1 MDIQAVNAA
10 YGKSYDAKRPGK
22 KSVPSLSNDIKSEK
36 VDISNKSSKK
46 SSEVQMVK
54 AVVDEISE
62 IRLEVVREIKA
73 RIKINDYPIENHLDE
88 MIKKMIQNNIMNP
101 L

>member
-22 KSVPSLSNDIKSEK
+22 KSVHPLSNDIKSEK

-46 SSEVQMVK
+46 SLEIEMVK

-62 IRLEVVREIKA
+62 IRLDVVKEIKA
-73 RIKINDYPIENHLDE
+73 RIKANDYPIENHLDE
-88 MIKKMIQNNIMNP
+88 MVKKMIQNNILSP
-101 L
+101 F

>member
-10 YGKSYDAKRPGK
+10 YGKSYDSKKPGK
-22 KSVPSLSNDIKSEK
+22 KSVHALSNNVKSEK

-46 SSEVQMVK
+46 SSEIEMVK

-62 IRLEVVREIKA
+62 IRLEVVKKIKA
-73 RIKINDYPIENHLDE
+73 RIKTNDYPIENNLDE
-88 MIKKMIQNNIMNP
+88 MVKKMIQNNILNP
-101 L
+101 F

>member
-10 YGKSYDAKRPGK
+10 YGKSYDAKRPDK
-22 KSVPSLSNDIKSEK
+22 KSVPALSNDNKSEK

-46 SSEVQMVK
+46 SSEIEMVK

-62 IRLEVVREIKA
+62 IRLEVVKEIKV
-73 RIKINDYPIENHLDE
+73 RIKTNDYPIENHLDE
-88 MIKKMIQNNIMNP
+88 MIKKMIQSNIMNP

>member
-10 YGKSYDAKRPGK
+10 CGKSYNAKKSGN
-22 KSVPSLSNDIKSEK
+22 KSVPALSGDNKSEK
-36 VDISNKSSKK
+36 VEISSKASK
-46 SSEVQMVK
+46 KDSEVQMVK

-62 IRLEVVREIKA
+62 IRLDVVKKIKA

-88 MIKKMIQNNIMNP
+88 MLKKMMQSHILSP
-101 L
+101 F

>member
-10 YGKSYDAKRPGK
+10 YGKSYDAKRPDK
-22 KSVPSLSNDIKSEK
+22 KSVPALSNDIKSEK

-46 SSEVQMVK
+46 SSGVEMVK

-62 IRLEVVREIKA
+62 IRLDVVKEIKV
-73 RIKINDYPIENHLDE
+73 RIKTNDYPIENNLDE
-88 MIKKMIQNNIMNP
+88 LIKKMIQSNIMNP